1 MSAAGMAAGTGLM
14 TVPVAPTGEHEGN
27 MADSSASI
35 AQGHPAGGGHGH
47 PVDGAKRDTL
57 ELIAGAG
64 AAMLAGGIGA
74 ALLGS
79 MNPSKD
85 VLAVQ
90 SVEID
95 LAPIA
100 VGSGI
105 TVMWQGKPIFIRHRT
120 PAEITAAQTVKLSD
134 LPDPQTDKSR
144 VKAGHDQWIVLIG
157 ICTHLGCIPLGN
169 KPTDMRGEWGGW
181 FCPCHGS
188 QYDTSGRIRKGPA
201 PLDLAVPPYAFE
213 SDTRVKIG

>member
-1 MSAAGMAAGTGLM
+1 M
-14 TVPVAPTGEHEGN
+14 TVPVAQTGEHEGN
-27 MADSSASI
+27 MAEQSA
-35 AQGHPAGGGHGH
+35 ATTAHGHPA
-47 PVDGAKRDTL
+47 DGTKRDLL

-64 AAMLAGGIGA
+64 AAIFAGGIGW
-74 ALLGS
+74 ALVGS

-85 VLAVQ
+85 VLAVS

-120 PAEITAAQTVKLSD
+120 DKEIADARSVTLSE
-134 LPDPQTDKSR
+134 LPDPQTDQSR

-169 KPTDMRGEWGGW
+169 KSTDMRGEWGGW

-213 SDTRVKIG
+213 ADTKIKIG